1 MADKKSFVM
10 YESWGAAIEK
20 MNNEQAGELI
30 KAIYAFQKNPDVVPE
45 DPAIAFVFEIIKQK
59 LEEDNKRYEEVC
71 AARSEGGKKG
81 GRPKANGSDE
91 NLKVNEEEDKNLKVS
106 EKNQKGFL
114 KKLKEPDT
122 DTEYDTESDT
132 DTESENKITSE
143 RKKQSKKRAAASAYV
158 SDPALNAA
166 ISDFVEHRKK
176 LRKPMTDRAIQ
187 LLIIKLQGMADSVPE
202 RIELINTAIEHG
214 WQTVYAPKDP
224 AAEPRGMPAS
234 SVDDYLLGIINGG
247 ET

>member
-1 MADKKSFVM
+1 M
-10 YESWGAAIEK
+10 
-20 MNNEQAGELI
+20 
-30 KAIYAFQKNPDVVPE
+30 
-45 DPAIAFVFEIIKQK
+45 
-59 LEEDNKRYEEVC
+59 
-71 AARSEGGKKG
+71 
-81 GRPKANGSDE
+81 
-91 NLKVNEEEDKNLKVS
+91 
-106 EKNQKGFL
+106 
-114 KKLKEPDT
+114 
-122 DTEYDTESDT
+122 
-132 DTESENKITSE
+132 
-143 RKKQSKKRAAASAYV
+143 

-187 LLIIKLQGMADSVPE
+187 LLIIKLRGMADSVPE